1 MYMESPSTHELYR
14 LLKEAKKSNEYII
27 DVFLNIIHTKQLYGG
42 DISDS
47 ISYQIEKVKKELYL

>member
-1 MYMESPSTHELYR
+1 MESPSTHELYR

-47 ISYQIEKVKKELYL
+47 INYQIEKVKKELYL

>member
-1 MYMESPSTHELYR
+1 MESPSTHELYR

-47 ISYQIEKVKKELYL
+47 ISYQIEKIKKELYL

>member
-1 MYMESPSTHELYR
+1 MESPSTHELYR

>member
-47 ISYQIEKVKKELYL
+47 INYQIEKVKKELYL

>member
-47 ISYQIEKVKKELYL
+47 ISYQIEKIKKELYL

>member
-1 MYMESPSTHELYR
+1 MSAERPSTHELYK

-47 ISYQIEKVKKELYL
+47 INYQVEKIKKELYK